1 MSNAAKQQP
10 YIIKSDPVEERY
22 ARGWHCLGKSA
33 DFTSEPQ
40 AMHYF
45 GKKLAVYRGDQDN
58 KLYVLDSYCPH
69 MGADLSR
76 GKVTNN
82 NLHCPFHDWSWGGD
96 GKCKNIPY
104 ADKIPEKA
112 VIGSYPTT
120 EVNGLV
126 FVWHDPEGND
136 PIPDQ
141 YPQRIEDYYSGEW
154 TDWNIAKFTIH
165 SNCRELVDNMADMAH
180 FGPVHYSTVQ
190 TFKNIQDGHTFTQFM
205 SGGHEILAEEGQG
218 FTSVARYEGPAY
230 MTTTMTG
237 SMEGKEIV
245 THLLVTHVP
254 VNTEQFDI
262 RLGVMMKKIEG
273 VSEEQNQAMVDEY
286 TNMAVESFVQ
296 DVDIWNNKIRV
307 DNPLLCD
314 GDGPV
319 NMVRKWYSQFYM
331 DVAEIPK
338 GLQAYKERETKIKY
352 AHATQ
357 HSGNSETSNETE
369 ALPQ

>member
-1 MSNAAKQQP
+1 MTQIAKP

-22 ARGWHCLGKSA
+22 ARGWHCIGLST
-33 DFTSEPQ
+33 DFDNVPV
-40 AMHYF
+40 AMNYF
-45 GKKLAVYRGDQDN
+45 GKKLAVYRGDQDEA
-58 KLYVLDSYCPH
+58 LHVLDSYCPH

-76 GKVTNN
+76 GVVKHDS
-82 NLHCPFHDWSWGGD
+82 LRCPFHDWSWGPD
-96 GKCKNIPY
+96 GRCNNIPY
-104 ADKIPEKA
+104 ADRIPDKA
-112 VIGSYPTT
+112 VIGAYHTT
-120 EVNGLV
+120 EVNGLA
-126 FVWHDPEGND
+126 FVWHDPEGNP
-136 PIPDQ
+136 PIPEQ

-154 TDWNIAKFTIH
+154 TEWNLAKFTIH

-180 FGPVHYSTVQ
+180 FGPVHYSQVAS
-190 TFKNIQDGHTFTQFM
+190 FKNIQEGHTFTQIM
-205 SGGHEILAEEGQG
+205 SGGHEILADEGQG

-262 RLGVMMKKIEG
+262 RLGVMMKKIPG
-273 VSEEQNQAMVDEY
+273 VSDEQNQAMVDQY
-286 TNMAVESFVQ
+286 TQMAVDSFIQ

-319 NMVRKWYSQFYM
+319 HMVRKWYSQFYM
-331 DVAEIPK
+331 NVADIPK

-352 AHATQ
+352 KRNAEV
-357 HSGNSETSNETE
+357 SGELN
-369 ALPQ
+369 Q